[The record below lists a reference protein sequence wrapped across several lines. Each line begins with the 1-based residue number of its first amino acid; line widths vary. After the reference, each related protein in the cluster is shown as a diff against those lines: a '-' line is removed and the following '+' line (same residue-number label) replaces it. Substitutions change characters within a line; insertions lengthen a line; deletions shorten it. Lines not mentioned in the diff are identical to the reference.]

1 MKKVININFQGRVIP
16 IEDSAYD
23 LLQQYIA
30 SLRTYFAK
38 EEGRD
43 EIIND
48 IEIRICELFGEQL
61 KKGSSCIMDEDV
73 IAIMDSMGRPADF
86 EAAEDKES
94 EEVYT
99 ADTKTN
105 TDAGTESESSRSYGG
120 SYQKRRMYRNE
131 EDKILGGVASGVA
144 NYLKIDPAVLRILF
158 AISAFVGG
166 AGLLIYVIL
175 WIALPSRSLITSIRK
190 RLYRDPEDKVFGGV
204 CGGLAQYFD
213 INNIIPRIIFAA
225 PFIFGLITTLG
236 RSFFFEGPVI
246 IGGFGGSAF
255 IIAYIILWIVLPEA
269 ISASEKLEMRGEK
282 VDLNSIRDTIM
293 EDMQGF
299 RGRADKIRA
308 DVQASATK
316 VMGEAKEAWQQ
327 RARPFV
333 NEAAGNIHRNGSG
346 IGHAIGVIVKAFFM
360 IIVGAIAFGL
370 FIALIF
376 LMSNGIGVLPLKDFV
391 LNGFWQNALGWGA
404 LLLFFG
410 TPILAILVWFIRK
423 LMKVKKRNNYIAY
436 TFSFLWT
443 IGLVCLIVLVALVSS
458 DFRSQV
464 AMNTDFELA
473 QPATGKLTVRLSANN
488 TEQFDDWYNTD
499 GVLSIENDSLYLNT
513 VRVNVIRSKDSFYHL
528 HVVKFSNGRNRAT
541 AQSRAQKISFPIEQ
555 QDSVIY
561 LPESFTIDVN
571 SKWRTQRVMVV
582 IEVPI
587 GKRIQLSRDLNDYDW
602 FNMSYNR
609 RRYARDW
616 DRRWENSEDWS
627 SDKDMLMTSEGFVEV
642 GRERSRDDDENRD
655 RYRYDENGNQE
666 GDMKSENPNPPVTSP
681 IDTTPQRDSTYR
693 YPATRTAWLN
703 EQAAP
708 ATSNVHFSPL
718 ASFLL

>member
-30 SLRTYFAK
+30 SLRTYFAN

-48 IEIRICELFGEQL
+48 IESRICELFGEQL
-61 KKGSSCIMDEDV
+61 KKGASCITDENV

-86 EAAEDKES
+86 EAAEDKDDDETF
-94 EEVYT
+94 T
-99 ADTKTN
+99 ANAKTGPGAN
-105 TDAGTESESSRSYGG
+105 TQTGNSQTYSG
-120 SYQKRRMYRNE
+120 YQKNRMYRNE

-158 AISAFVGG
+158 AITAFAGG
-166 AGLLIYVIL
+166 TGLLIYVVL
-175 WIALPSRSLITSIRK
+175 WIALPSRSLVTSIRK

-213 INNIIPRIIFAA
+213 INNVIPRIIFAL

-269 ISASEKLEMRGEK
+269 ITASEKLEMRGEK

-316 VMGEAKEAWQQ
+316 VVGEAKEAWQQ
-327 RARPFV
+327 RGRPFV
-333 NEAAGNIHRNGSG
+333 NEATGSIRRNGSG
-346 IGHAIGVIVKAFFM
+346 IGHAIGVIIKAFFM
-360 IIVGAIAFGL
+360 IIVGSIALGL
-370 FIALIF
+370 FVALIF
-376 LMSNGIGVLPLKDFV
+376 LMSNGIGVLPLKNFV
-391 LNGFWQNALGWGA
+391 LNGFAQNALGWGA

-410 TPILAILVWFIRK
+410 TPILAILIWFIRK

-443 IGLVCLIVLVALVSS
+443 IGLVCLIVLVALLSR
-458 DFRSQV
+458 DFKSQV
-464 AMNTDFELA
+464 GMNADFELA
-473 QPATGKLTVRLSANN
+473 QPASGKLTVRLTGSNV
-488 TEQFDDWYNTD
+488 ERFDEWYNTD
-499 GVLSIENDSLYLNT
+499 GVLSIDNDSLYLNT
-513 VRVNVIRSKDSFYHL
+513 VRVNVIKSKDSLYHL
-528 HVVKFSNGRNRAT
+528 HLVKFSNGSSRAA
-541 AQSRAQKISFPIEQ
+541 AQSRAEKISFPIEQ
-555 QDSVIY
+555 EDSIIY
-561 LPESFTIDVN
+561 LPESFAIDMK

-582 IEVPI
+582 IEVPV
-587 GKRIQLSRDLNDYDW
+587 GKRINLSSDLNDYDW

-616 DRRWENSEDWS
+616 DRRWETSEDWR
-627 SDKDMLMTSEGFVEV
+627 SDKDMIMIPEDLIEV
-642 GRERSRDDDENRD
+642 GRKRTDNDRED
-655 RYRYDENGNQE
+655 RYRYDENWDE
-666 GDMKSENPNPPVTSP
+666 ENNRNYERSAPPPAPV
-681 IDTTPQRDSTYR
+681 DSTRQKDSAYR
-693 YPATRTAWLN
+693 YPTRTALN
-703 EQAAP
+703 VP
-708 ATSNVHFSPL
+708 ASPNATDNIRFSPL